1 MNTIQNTIF
10 RIQKMER
17 YFDELLEVV
26 NSDPDLLQSDS
37 ETQKKLQELIA
48 YYENGQWL
56 QDYECDERGE
66 LPADLKRGVLSED
79 GVYNLLCDI
88 VKYEKDDTES

>member
-26 NSDPDLLQSDS
+26 KSDPDLLQSDS

-88 VKYEKDDTES
+88 VQYEKGDIES